1 MFSSG
6 FLSALKQVTQ
16 GRPKVPFDK
25 IVKLGHK
32 SKECLIKGMFEVL
45 SILISH
51 KLCISYCNTCDLFK
65 WLCLTC
71 FADGDEN
78 GGEGP
83 GEEQQGPQKP
93 KKVLTLTIMCNLTG
107 QENNLEI
114 HLPSRPVNFIFHFPP
129 LK

>member
-1 MFSSG
+1 
-6 FLSALKQVTQ
+6 
-16 GRPKVPFDK
+16 
-25 IVKLGHK
+25 
-32 SKECLIKGMFEVL
+32 MFEVL

-107 QENNLEI
+107 QENSLEI

-129 LK
+129 LKYYLSTWRPGWQAKDNLKQSNAWIPNS